1 MPELVEDSDSED
13 EEYLPPP
20 PRKASETITI
30 ASSGGTSTLDCRFPC
45 SVDGIQTEALYDTG
59 ALRSCISKAL
69 YDILPSPPPL
79 RPLATRVVSATG
91 GTLQPVGEVDL
102 KVRMG
107 RFLFAQR
114 FIVCS
119 LLIAPMVIG
128 NDMQFRYQ
136 MGQGWKDERFAIT
149 TGDAVV
155 VAAILS
161 KAEPYLT
168 TARQTVVPARTIS
181 NVWTEGRN
189 LSTVSDPKALFCV
202 EPARESNLPPG
213 ICIVLALHVNVQ
225 ETNQP
230 IPVTIVNSTDED
242 FEFPEQAVLAT
253 LQPPFTEVDVCAI
266 STDRFPVDPPDKQTM
281 TSPADTPK
289 PEKPLL
295 ADYPATEKTKA
306 TFEKLCADYQDIFTK
321 SATDIGHTQLITM
334 DINTGDS
341 PPIAQPPYQTALKHM
356 DWLQEE
362 LQKLEEAGVIEKCVS
377 PWASPIVIVP
387 RKVAPGQPPKK

>member
-1 MPELVEDSDSED
+1 MPELVKDGDSED

-20 PRKASETITI
+20 PHKASEAITI
-30 ASSGGTSTLDCRFPC
+30 ASSRGTSTLDCRFPC
-45 SVDGIQTEALYDTG
+45 SMDGIQTEALYDTG

-168 TARQTVVPARTIS
+168 TTRQTVVPTRTIA
-181 NVWTEGRN
+181 NVWTKGGTCQLYLTQRLCSAWSLLKKAICPLAFASCWHSTSTCKRQIN
-189 LSTVSDPKALFCV
+189 RFWSPSSTPRMRILSSP
-202 EPARESNLPPG
+202 S
-213 ICIVLALHVNVQ
+213 
-225 ETNQP
+225 
-230 IPVTIVNSTDED
+230 
-242 FEFPEQAVLAT
+242 
-253 LQPPFTEVDVCAI
+253 
-266 STDRFPVDPPDKQTM
+266 KQ
-281 TSPADTPK
+281 
-289 PEKPLL
+289 
-295 ADYPATEKTKA
+295 
-306 TFEKLCADYQDIFTK
+306 FW
-321 SATDIGHTQLITM
+321 QL
-334 DINTGDS
+334 S
-341 PPIAQPPYQTALKHM
+341 SRP
-356 DWLQEE
+356 
-362 LQKLEEAGVIEKCVS
+362 
-377 PWASPIVIVP
+377 
-387 RKVAPGQPPKK
+387 